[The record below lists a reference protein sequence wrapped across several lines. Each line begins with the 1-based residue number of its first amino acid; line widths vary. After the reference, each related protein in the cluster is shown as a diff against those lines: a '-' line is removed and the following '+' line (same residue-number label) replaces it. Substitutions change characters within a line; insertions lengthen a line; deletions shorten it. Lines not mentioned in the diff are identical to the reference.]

1 MSEVAVSGALVRPET
16 ETIRPYPPSF
26 VDRITDWVRHLPVP
40 SWLFYVAVA
49 LALLILTAAV
59 KWLDGSY
66 AFGTVTWQMILSAG
80 TFPYALGMLHYL
92 DNSAQ
97 EALSDFRPA
106 MDVDDR
112 QFAELKYRFTTLP
125 ARPTVIA
132 TIIGSLYGV
141 SFPLIASPE
150 ELASAKLLS
159 SLPAGILDVIELAL
173 GYGVGAI
180 FIYHSIRQLRMVS
193 RTYTTHARVDLFNLR
208 PIHALSR
215 LAARTAI
222 GLAIPSYAWG
232 FINVSRDSGAIDP
245 GATSIFELVTFSTLI
260 VIMFVWPL
268 VGARRLLRRAKAE
281 AITEVQ
287 QQFKATV
294 SELHRRR
301 EAGEFEGMGGIN
313 EALDGLMKEQAVLS
327 KISTWPWQSDT
338 FRAVASAILLPIVV
352 WAITRLLEHVWIF

>member
-1 MSEVAVSGALVRPET
+1 MSEVAVSGTLARAET
-16 ETIRPYPPSF
+16 EAIRPYAASF
-26 VDRITDWVRHLPVP
+26 VDRITDWVRRLPVP
-40 SWLFYVAVA
+40 SWLFYVALG
-49 LALLILTAAV
+49 LALLFLNAAV
-59 KWLDGSY
+59 KWLDGSN
-66 AFGTVTWQMILSAG
+66 AVGDVSWQMILSAG

-125 ARPTVIA
+125 ARPTLIA
-132 TIIGSLYGV
+132 AIIGALYGV
-141 SFPLIASPE
+141 VFLLTASPE
-150 ELASAKLLS
+150 ETARLGFYS
-159 SLPAGILDVIELAL
+159 SIPAAILEITELAL
-173 GYGVGAI
+173 GYGSAAI
-180 FIYHSIRQLRMVS
+180 LIYHSIRQLRMVS
-193 RTYTTHARVDLFNLR
+193 RTYATHAQVDLFNLR

-232 FINVSRDSGAIDP
+232 FINVSRDSGAIDT
-245 GATSIFELVTFSTLI
+245 GATSIFELVTFSAII
-260 VIMFVWPL
+260 VLMFVLPL
-268 VGARRLLRRAKAE
+268 VGARRLLRHAKAE

-294 SELHRRR
+294 TELHRRR
-301 EAGEFEGMGGIN
+301 EVGEFEGMAGIN

-327 KISTWPWQSDT
+327 KVSTWPWQSDT
-338 FRAVASAILLPIVV
+338 FRGVATAILLPVVV
-352 WAITRLLEHVWIF
+352 WAITRILENVWVF